1 MFLKAFCC
9 CIANDGFLDV
19 AQLDDMMGTDTGI
32 AMA

>member
-9 CIANDGFLDV
+9 CIASDGFLDV
-19 AQLDDMMGTDTGI
+19 AQLNDMKGMDTGI